1 MDLLQ
6 NVGAKDMEK
15 YARKEELGEQIE
27 CNSICPKDISGD
39 TVDKIEA
46 KIISRIIRE
55 NFPHLKN
62 WIFWSKEH
70 SDRREG

>member
-1 MDLLQ
+1 
-6 NVGAKDMEK
+6 MEK

-46 KIISRIIRE
+46 KITSRIIRE

-62 WIFWSKEH
+62 
-70 SDRREG
+70 